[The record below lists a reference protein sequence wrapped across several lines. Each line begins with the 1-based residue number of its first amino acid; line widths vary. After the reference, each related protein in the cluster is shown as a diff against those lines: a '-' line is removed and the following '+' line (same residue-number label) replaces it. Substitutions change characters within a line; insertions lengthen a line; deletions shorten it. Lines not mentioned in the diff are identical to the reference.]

1 MNISHM
7 QLELQ
12 EAYCWSDH
20 YKGLTQKSRPLWA
33 LALTRTGS
41 AVAGLVAKL
50 DILAFNRVIGLGLEE
65 PAGEEQID
73 EIISLYRDAEVNRFF
88 IQISPKALP
97 PSLPDIL
104 LKRGFRHH
112 NNWMKLYRTVE
123 PFPEIRSEFRIS
135 VIDGN
140 HARLFSDMLA
150 TCFEWPDI
158 VKPFLA
164 APIGRPGWTHYLLYY
179 GDTPAACAALFIRGE
194 YASLAFA
201 GTMPDFRGRGAQ
213 AALIS
218 RRFRDAAS
226 AGCRWMVTE
235 TAEETPDRS
244 VASYRNMLRNGFQ
257 VAYRRPNYIYERDP
271 SGTIL

>member
-1 MNISHM
+1 VTISRL

-12 EAYCWSDH
+12 EAFCWSEH
-20 YKGLTQKSRPLWA
+20 YKGLSSET
-33 LALTRTGS
+33 LTSLGIRLTNTGT
-41 AVAGLVAKL
+41 AVAGIVAEL

-65 PAGEEQID
+65 PVTGELID
-73 EIISLYRDAEVNRFF
+73 EIISLYGDAGVKRFF
-88 IQISPKALP
+88 IQISPDALP
-97 PSLPDIL
+97 HGLPDML
-104 LKRGFRHH
+104 TERGFRYH
-112 NNWMKLYRTVE
+112 NNWMKLYRAVE
-123 PFPEIRSEFRIS
+123 PFPDVRTEFRIE
-135 VIDGN
+135 VVDGSRS
-140 HARLFSDMLA
+140 ALFSDMLA
-150 TCFEWPDI
+150 TCFEWPDV

-164 APIGRPGWTHYLLYY
+164 APIGRPGWTHYILYY

-194 YASLAFA
+194 HASLAFA

-213 AALIS
+213 AVLIA
-218 RRFRDAAS
+218 RRFRDALS

-244 VASYRNMLRNGFQ
+244 VASYRNMMRNSFQ